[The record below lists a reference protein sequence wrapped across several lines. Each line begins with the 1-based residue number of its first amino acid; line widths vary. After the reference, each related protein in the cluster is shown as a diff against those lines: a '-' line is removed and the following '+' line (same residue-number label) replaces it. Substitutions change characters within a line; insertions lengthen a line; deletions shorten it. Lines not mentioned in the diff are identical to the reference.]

1 MLTTR
6 FGIEI
11 EFTGITRE
19 IAAKT
24 AAAFLNG
31 TCEYIGTY
39 YRTYEVTQADGR
51 KWKFMSDGSINTQ
64 RKENGQKVRADKDY
78 SVEMVSPILTYREDI
93 ETLQGLVRELRKAG
107 GFPNNSCGY
116 SLTQLR

>member
-19 IAAKT
+19 TAAKT

-39 YRTYEVTQADGR
+39 YRTYEVAQADGR

-64 RKENGQKVRADKDY
+64 RKENQKLIDEK
-78 SVEMVSPILTYREDI
+78 REQARYEKEALKMI
-93 ETLQGLVRELRKAG
+93 ESNFE
-107 GFPNNSCGY
+107 
-116 SLTQLR
+116 